1 MFGTLDQTSPAV
13 VGVLSPT
20 VNTIQKGVEMPY
32 VNKPR
37 PYKHEYETYDGTPAV
52 KKKRAARNKA
62 RAIMEKAGLVHKG
75 DGKDV
80 DHKKPLSKGGTTV
93 RGNLRVKAASDNR
106 SYARKSDHTIK

>member
-1 MFGTLDQTSPAV
+1 M
-13 VGVLSPT
+13 VGAPSLT
-20 VNTIQKGVEMPY
+20 VNTTVKGIEMPY

-62 RAIMEKAGLVHKG
+62 RRMMEKEGLVHKG

-80 DHKKPLSKGGTTV
+80 DHKTPLSKGGKTT
-93 RGNLRVKAASDNR
+93 RSNLRVKSASDNR
-106 SYARKSDHTIK
+106 SYARRSDHGVK